1 MRHLL
6 TLAAMLMATVALAAP
21 PRTVT
26 LQVRNMTCG
35 TCPIVVRKA
44 LERVPGVSSASVD
57 MDKKTATVIFDPD
70 RVQSAAL
77 IEATTNAGFPASV
90 ASAQ

>member
-1 MRHLL
+1 MRRLIPLTVTLL
-6 TLAAMLMATVALAAP
+6 ATAAFAGP

-26 LQVRNMTCG
+26 LQVQNMTCE

-57 MDKKTATVIFDPD
+57 FGLKTATVTFDPD
-70 RVQSAAL
+70 HVKPAAL
-77 IEATTNAGFPASV
+77 TQATTNAGFPSSLKA
-90 ASAQ
+90 AP